1 MARPKSTEKRTKR
14 FHVLYSE
21 REHAQMI
28 SNARDACLE
37 PGVYARHRTAGV
49 SPDKKLPSKKEEAL
63 LHGVAAL
70 QQISKNFEQ
79 VKDMVS
85 DDIMKM
91 MRTELMAVR
100 QLITK
105 ALEK

>member
-1 MARPKSTEKRTKR
+1 MLE
-14 FHVLYSE
+14 
-21 REHAQMI
+21 
-28 SNARDACLE
+28 NARDACLE
-37 PGVYARHRTAGV
+37 PGIYARHRTAGTK
-49 SPDKKLPSKKEEAL
+49 PDKKLPSQKEEAL
-63 LHGVAAL
+63 LQGIAAL

-79 VKDMVS
+79 IKGIVS
-85 DDIMKM
+85 DDIMMM